1 MVEHGGGMPSV
12 PEIMQA
18 LERGQMFLEYQP
30 VFPFRGPRRVAFE
43 ALLRWDHPVLGTIGP
58 DEFLPAVHSPVLRA
72 EITSFVIRQAT
83 EDCRRWVARGWDV
96 GVAVNVWPA
105 DLLHPR
111 VRSLLSFVTRTGLD
125 PDRLTIELTEAACP
139 LEDPRM
145 TAGVIAVAR
154 LGVRLSLDDFG
165 TGESSLVRL
174 QQLQFDDLK
183 IDRRFVT
190 NAVESPTDRAIV
202 RFSIQLAHALGMA
215 AVVEGVEHPDCAA
228 LVHEFGADAVQ
239 GYLYA
244 QPARWEDVS
253 APPSVVLA

>member
-1 MVEHGGGMPSV
+1 MVEHGSGIPSV

-30 VFPFRGPRRVAFE
+30 VLPRGAKRRVSFE
-43 ALLRWDHPVLGTIGP
+43 ALLRWDHPALGPIGP
-58 DEFLPAVHSPVLRA
+58 DDFLPAIHSPVLRA
-72 EITSFVIRQAT
+72 EITGWVIRQAV
-83 EDCRRWVARGWDV
+83 EDCRRWVDRGWDV

-111 VRSLLSFVTRTGLD
+111 VRTLLGFVTRTGID

-145 TAGVIAVAR
+145 TAGVVAVAR
-154 LGVRLSLDDFG
+154 LGIRLSLDDFG

-183 IDRRFVT
+183 IDRRFVQDV
-190 NAVESPTDRAIV
+190 VENPTDRAIV
-202 RFSIQLAHALGMA
+202 RFSIQLAHALGMC
-215 AVVEGVEHPDCAA
+215 AVVEGVETAETA
-228 LVHEFGADAVQ
+228 ELIAEFGADAVQ
-239 GYLYA
+239 GFLYA
-244 QPARWEDVS
+244 EPARWADV
-253 APPSVVLA
+253 AEMPAIILG

>member
-1 MVEHGGGMPSV
+1 MVEHGSGMPSV

-30 VFPFRGPRRVAFE
+30 VLPFRSPRRVVFE
-43 ALLRWDHPVLGTIGP
+43 ALLRWQHPSLGTIGP
-58 DEFLPAVHSPVLRA
+58 EDFLPAIHSPVLRA
-72 EITSFVIRQAT
+72 EITSWVIRQAT

-111 VRSLLSFVTRTGLD
+111 VRSLLSFVTRTGCD

-139 LEDPRM
+139 LDDPRM
-145 TAGVIAVAR
+145 TAGVVAVAR

-165 TGESSLVRL
+165 TGESSLLRL

-190 NAVESPTDRAIV
+190 NVVDSPTDRAIV
-202 RFSIQLAHALGMA
+202 RFSIQLAHSLGMA
-215 AVVEGVEHPDCAA
+215 AIVEGIERPECAA
-228 LVHEFGADAVQ
+228 LVQEFGADAVQ
-239 GYLYA
+239 GFFYA
-244 QPARWEDVS
+244 KPARWEEVA
-253 APPSVVLA
+253 APPAIVLA

>member
-18 LERGQMFLEYQP
+18 LDRGQMFLEYQP
-30 VFPFRGPRRVAFE
+30 VLPLRGQRRVVFE
-43 ALLRWDHPVLGTIGP
+43 ALLRWGHPTLGRIGP

-72 EITSFVIRQAT
+72 EITSWVIRQAA
-83 EDCRRWVARGWDV
+83 EDCRRWVDGGWDV

-111 VRSLLSFVTRTGLD
+111 VRSLLSFVTRTGCD
-125 PDRLTIELTEAACP
+125 PDRLTVELTEAACP
-139 LEDPRM
+139 LEDSRM

-190 NAVESPTDRAIV
+190 NVVDSPTDRAIV
-202 RFSIQLAHALGMA
+202 RFSIQLAHSLGMA
-215 AVVEGVEHPDCAA
+215 AVVEGVERPECAA
-228 LVHEFGADAVQ
+228 LVQEFGADAVQ
-239 GYLYA
+239 GFLYA
-244 QPARWEDVS
+244 EPARWEDVA
-253 APPSVVLA
+253 APPAIVLA

>member
-1 MVEHGGGMPSV
+1 MPSV

-30 VFPFRGPRRVAFE
+30 VLPFGSQRRVVFE
-43 ALLRWDHPVLGTIGP
+43 ALLRWDHPALGAIGP
-58 DEFLPAVHSPVLRA
+58 DVFLPAVHSPVLRA
-72 EITSFVIRQAT
+72 EITSWVIRQAT
-83 EDCRRWVARGWDV
+83 DDCRRWVSRGWDV

-111 VRSLLSFVTRTGLD
+111 VRALLSFVTRTGME

-139 LEDPRM
+139 LEDHRM
-145 TAGVIAVAR
+145 SAGVVAVAR

-190 NAVESPTDRAIV
+190 NAVENPTDRAIV
-202 RFSIQLAHALGMA
+202 GFSIQLAHALGMA
-215 AVVEGVEHPDCAA
+215 AVVEGVERADCAA
-228 LVHEFGADAVQ
+228 LMQEFGADAVQ

-244 QPARWEDVS
+244 QPARWEDVT
-253 APPSVVLA
+253 APPAVVLA